1 MKLHELVR
9 RTYNKILKPLFKI
22 EVLSDIGW
30 ENISSLN
37 IAENKH
43 VIQIKTKNYK
53 LICTPD
59 HILIDINGNE
69 IFAKDSYDKIIQCE
83 TGGEKVIS
91 VTYLD
96 KTQTVYDLS
105 LTGDNH
111 LFFANDILS
120 HNCLILDEMAFIP
133 NNIIDDFFASV
144 MPIISSSK
152 NSKAIIV
159 STPNGASGLYYEL
172 WQQANSKS
180 KEGNLD
186 GWKPFRIY
194 WWETGGIRDEAWKQK
209 QIATIGLE
217 RWKQEFECDFLTSST
232 KRLIPEDVLER
243 YKMKLSE
250 YKTLN
255 LINGKK
261 HKILSENEDRVY
273 EFTMWHSFKPDR
285 TYAASADISEGL
297 GGNADSSVLYVWDIT
312 DLSEII
318 MCAKFSSNKVSTVEF
333 AFITNR
339 ILSLYNNPWLIAE
352 RNGISGGML
361 DSLKITYKYPHIVQE
376 GKRGEHGI
384 FSHVQTKGKACLWTR
399 EMMTNGCFGFKL
411 YDSDL
416 IDEFYTFVKK
426 DTKGVHAVY
435 TALPKTHDDHV
446 MTFIWLCYLLHNE
459 IIEKYYIV
467 ATTIQTGLDQ
477 IYPRRIE
484 PQQIYTDADI
494 QNITDDPIY
503 KDFLEFKAELQ
514 KKLNIEIDKENNT
527 NDSFYQH
534 NNQVDIYFQDPVPR
548 ALSYGSK
555 LNTENNFIPGIFING
570 GGWSF

>member
-1 MKLHELVR
+1 MICANKLQTAIEIMDRLR
-9 RTYNKILKPLFKI
+9 RAYEYLPRWLKPGIVTYNKASIVF
-22 EVLSDIGW
+22 S
-30 ENISSLN
+30 NMSS
-37 IAENKH
+37 ITASSTSSSAARG
-43 VIQIKTKNYK
+43 QS
-53 LICTPD
+53 C
-59 HILIDINGNE
+59 
-69 IFAKDSYDKIIQCE
+69 
-83 TGGEKVIS
+83 
-91 VTYLD
+91 
-96 KTQTVYDLS
+96 
-105 LTGDNH
+105 
-111 LFFANDILS
+111 
-120 HNCLILDEMAFIP
+120 NCLILDEMAFIP

-159 STPNGASGLYYEL
+159 STPNGANGLYYEL

-209 QIATIGLE
+209 QISTIGLE

-261 HKILSENEDRVY
+261 NKILSENEDRVY

-361 DSLKITYKYPHIVQE
+361 DSLKITYKYQNIVQE

-384 FSHVQTKGKACLWTR
+384 FSHVQTKGKACLWAR
-399 EMMTNGCFGFKL
+399 EMMTNECFGFKL

-416 IDEFYTFVKK
+416 LDELYTFVKK
-426 DTKGVHAVY
+426 DTKGIHAVY

-467 ATTIQTGLDQ
+467 ATTIQTSLDQ

-484 PQQIYTDADI
+484 PQQIYSDADI

-503 KDFLEFKAELQ
+503 KDFLEFKSELQ

-527 NDSFYQH
+527 NDSFYQR

-548 ALSYGSK
+548 MLSYGNK